1 MGNQYPVK
9 RKHNNGIINRNNRN
23 RLPATSPFSS
33 NLANNM
39 NFGSKGN
46 DLSGYVKREVIMV
59 DSQGN
64 KQMAREVQFF
74 NSWKN
79 LGRVIINEPCKAK
92 FKK

>member
-1 MGNQYPVK
+1 MGNQ
-9 RKHNNGIINRNNRN
+9 NENRNNRTT
-23 RLPATSPFSS
+23 LPITSPFSS
-33 NLANNM
+33 NLANSK
-39 NFGSKGN
+39 NFGSKGH
-46 DLSGYVKREVIMV
+46 DLSGYVKREVVMV